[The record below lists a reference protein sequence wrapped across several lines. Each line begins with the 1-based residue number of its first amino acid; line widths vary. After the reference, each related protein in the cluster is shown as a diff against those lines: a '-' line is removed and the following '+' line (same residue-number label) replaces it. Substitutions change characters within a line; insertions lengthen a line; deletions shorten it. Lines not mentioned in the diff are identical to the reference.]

1 MLNWRE
7 NAELSNSYFVFV
19 MFMLYCAG
27 GKTKTAKSSGV
38 SNALAAAAQRDLVF
52 ASIAVIEKIRDSSST
67 TTMEE
72 FDPERIKVC
81 ALKEKEDRSN

>member
-1 MLNWRE
+1 MLNCLIRI
-7 NAELSNSYFVFV
+7 LLLLCSC
-19 MFMLYCAG
+19 CAG

-81 ALKEKEDRSN
+81 ALKEKEGRSN

>member
-7 NAELSNSYFVFV
+7 NAELSNSYFVIV

-27 GKTKTAKSSGV
+27 GKTRTAKSSGV
-38 SNALAAAAQRDLVF
+38 SNALAAAQRDLVF